1 MSHVRDYLFNSVNT
15 FSITVCNFT
24 IRHCAH
30 TPKTPHRLKIL
41 GHKSR
46 QQRAGPAAHSPP
58 ALLLCY
64 AHLFTSDD
72 GMLYET

>member
-24 IRHCAH
+24 IQHCAH

-46 QQRAGPAAHSPP
+46 QQRAGPAALSSSLV
-58 ALLLCY
+58 ALLCTFV
-64 AHLFTSDD
+64 HL
-72 GMLYET
+72 E